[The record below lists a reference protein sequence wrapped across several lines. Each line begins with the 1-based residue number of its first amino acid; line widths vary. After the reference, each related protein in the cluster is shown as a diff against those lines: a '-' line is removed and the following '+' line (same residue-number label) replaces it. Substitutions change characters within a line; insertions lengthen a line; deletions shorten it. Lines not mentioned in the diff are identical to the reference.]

1 MTKELKE
8 HLIRC
13 ENAMQSAKPIL
24 GKYEFPI
31 DPRTL
36 TVIGYISMLME
47 HQESIVILECYG
59 KPGSASAL
67 FRPVVESAYRALW
80 INLPATDA
88 EIERFNKNDTID
100 LKFGEIAKAL
110 DDAYDQEGK
119 DDFFQDFKTQAWEHL
134 NSYTHGGMH
143 QIGRRFVKHE
153 VVNNYSAEEIY
164 ETTTSVTTIVLLV
177 ISLFLRRHGHLDSAN
192 QIFALIETYGRLA
205 DGTKPADK

>member
-13 ENAMQSAKPIL
+13 EIAMQSAKPIL
-24 GKYEFPI
+24 GKYEFPD

-36 TVIGYISMLME
+36 TVIGFISMLME

-80 INLPATDA
+80 FNLPATEA
-88 EIERFNKNDTID
+88 EITKFNEKDKID
-100 LKFGEIAKAL
+100 LEFGEIAKAL
-110 DDAYDQEGK
+110 DDAYDQEGM
-119 DDFFQDFKTQAWEHL
+119 DDFFEDFKTRAWKHL

-143 QIGRRFVKHE
+143 QIVRRFVKHE

-177 ISLFLRRHGHLDSAN
+177 ISLFLQRHGHADSAD
-192 QIFALIETYGRLA
+192 QICALIGTYGPAA
-205 DGTKPADK
+205 DGTKPAEE